1 MFRNSTNFNNARG
14 HVQQMRSDSR
24 WSLKHPK
31 TKWLDFGFF
40 GLCWIPVSCI
50 SMPAFDT
57 RGSWSP
63 RKRHRGARDLNLD
76 IIKLSQSD
84 IMTSWCL
91 YVSRSKHHNARSHT
105 STKEPK
111 IHIGGATDS
120 AKAEIATE
128 SRVTESNMDKIHEN
142 SSELLKCVVQNLAV
156 LILFGI
162 CLNIVWV
169 VLQGSWPLLALRPLE
184 VLAASIQVFEAGLIG
199 PLRDTVVGHLDE
211 TRWNRNGFC
220 KTFSILNY
228 NLCLHVSMF

>member
-1 MFRNSTNFNNARG
+1 
-14 HVQQMRSDSR
+14 
-24 WSLKHPK
+24 
-31 TKWLDFGFF
+31 
-40 GLCWIPVSCI
+40 
-50 SMPAFDT
+50 MPAFDT

-84 IMTSWCL
+84 MMTSWCL

-105 STKEPK
+105 WTKDPHWWRHSITEAWRKVLQKQRLPL
-111 IHIGGATDS
+111 
-120 AKAEIATE
+120 KAG
-128 SRVTESNMDKIHEN
+128 SQKVTWIKSNGTPLSYEN
-142 SSELLKCVVQNLAV
+142 VLFRISEAV

-169 VLQGSWPLLALRPLE
+169 VQGSWPLLALRPLE

-211 TRWNRNGFC
+211 TRWSRNGFC
-220 KTFSILNY
+220 
-228 NLCLHVSMF
+228 